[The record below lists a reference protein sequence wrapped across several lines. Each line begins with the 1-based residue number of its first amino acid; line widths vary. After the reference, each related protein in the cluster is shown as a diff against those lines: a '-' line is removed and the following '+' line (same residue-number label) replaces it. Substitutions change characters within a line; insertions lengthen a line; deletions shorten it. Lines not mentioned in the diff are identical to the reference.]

1 MSKIIFIDWRPNN
14 RRAQSIAKDIGATL
28 YLAPNILRKKSYAP
42 IRYFYLLFWTITVL
56 VKSRPKVVFV
66 STPPTFGPIIVFTYA
81 KLFNCVYIVDAS
93 HTATMAYWRKVPF
106 GFWFNKFVMNQSLAT
121 LVHNECIKE
130 LTDKQ
135 GIDSMVLETKIPE
148 LQVTEKQS
156 IADDFTVLAPCSFD
170 SDEPIDEIFSAAE
183 LMPEINFSVTGSYT
197 RLNKEMIKRCP
208 ANLTLTGFLSEM
220 DYDFLLNSANVVL
233 VLTTDDYPV
242 RPRGASEAIAAEKPL
257 IVSLNQATENHL
269 NKGTILINNTTE
281 EITQSILKIKNQYS
295 QYKSEIK
302 QLKDERMSQYKLEIQ
317 ELNRLIG
324 GSNSN

>member
-1 MSKIIFIDWRPNN
+1 MSKIIFLDWRPNN

-28 YLAPNILRKKSYAP
+28 YLAPNILRKKVYAP

-56 VKSRPKVVFV
+56 IKSRPRVVFV

-81 KLFNCVYIVDAS
+81 KLFNCAYVVDAS

-135 GIDSMVLETKIPE
+135 GIDSIVLETKIPE
-148 LQVTEKQS
+148 LQVTNEQR
-156 IADDFTVLAPCSFD
+156 IADDFTVLTPCSFD
-170 SDEPIDEIFSAAE
+170 ADEPIDEIFNAAE
-183 LMPEINFSVTGSYT
+183 LMPDINFSVTGSYA
-197 RLNKEMIKRCP
+197 RLHKEQVDRCP
-208 ANLTLTGFLSEM
+208 ANLTLTGFLSER
-220 DYDFLLNSANVVL
+220 DYDLLLNSVNVVL

-257 IVSLNQATENHL
+257 IVSLNQATEKHL
-269 NKGTILINNTTE
+269 GKGTILISNTAE
-281 EITQSILKIKNQYS
+281 EIIQSILKIRNQYEH
-295 QYKSEIK
+295 YKTEIK
-302 QLKDERMSQYKLEIQ
+302 QLKDERMSQYKLEIR

-324 GSNSN
+324 GSNSD